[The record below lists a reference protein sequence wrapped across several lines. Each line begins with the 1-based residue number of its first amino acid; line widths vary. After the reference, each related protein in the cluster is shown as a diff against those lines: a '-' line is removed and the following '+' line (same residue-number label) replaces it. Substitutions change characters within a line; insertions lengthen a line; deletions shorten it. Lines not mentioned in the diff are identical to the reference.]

1 MAKAKTFTPEEKR
14 ILEENGLRWMF
25 WTPLQQT
32 PGSIII
38 RNNITGEVRLIEK
51 RQIPS

>member
-14 ILEENGLRWMF
+14 ILAAYGLKWML
-25 WTPLQQT
+25 WTPLQQL
-32 PGSIII
+32 PNSMII
-38 RNNITGEVRLIEK
+38 RNNLTGEVRVIEK

>member
-1 MAKAKTFTPEEKR
+1 MAKAKVFTPEEKR
-14 ILEENGLRWMF
+14 ILADNGLQWMF

-32 PGSIII
+32 PSSII